1 MSHSSLTKPILAP
14 LGAALLLAAATANAD
29 VVTPVAPDQALI
41 LGLTWSA
48 TGSGTS
54 SPATIT
60 GNPGNS
66 LGPVNVSDLTSNPA
80 GNYSFTNSFAAA
92 NGAYAAGTIQGQEY
106 NFVDTY
112 VIDVPNSTASVYAFS
127 LNLGQQLG
135 IQNLSA
141 RLYAY
146 SAGGLQNL
154 TIGGTGSVTGVA
166 SPWSADVNGVV
177 SSTQLFDANVT
188 SGEYVLQIVGL
199 ETGTQSG
206 MYNGSLAIAPVP
218 LPGPVWLLGSALAGL
233 FYLARRRGA
242 ANRPGADPIPL
253 AWA

>member
-1 MSHSSLTKPILAP
+1 MHKYNSRKPMLAP
-14 LGAALLLAAATANAD
+14 LGAALVLSAVSARAD
-29 VVTPVAPDQALI
+29 VVTAVGPNQPLI

-48 TGSGTS
+48 TGSGTQ

-66 LGPVNVSDLTSNPA
+66 SGPVNVSDLRNNAAS
-80 GNYSFTNSFAAA
+80 NYSLTDSFAAA
-92 NGAYAAGTIQGQEY
+92 NGAYASGSVLGQHY

-112 VIDVPNSTASVYAFS
+112 VIDVPNSIASAYVFS
-127 LNLGQQLG
+127 LSLTQQTG

-146 SAGGLQNL
+146 SANGVQNL

-166 SPWSADVNGVV
+166 SPWSADSNGVV
-177 SSTQLFDANVT
+177 SSTQLFDTNVP
-188 SGEYVLQIVGL
+188 SGEYVFQIVGL

-218 LPGPVWLLGSALAGL
+218 LPATAWLLASALAGSI
-233 FYLARRRGA
+233 FLARRRA
-242 ANRPGADPIPL
+242 VNF
-253 AWA
+253 